1 MFRDGEA
8 RVVAFHVGAERFA
21 VELAAVDE
29 VLDLPALRAMPDM
42 PRAVLGLATIRGEPT
57 TMYDA
62 GALLEVTAAIGGT
75 ALVFRCSERRIG
87 LVVGDVDE
95 AFIVQEDAVRAAPG
109 AESSNGMLMGVIR
122 RGADLVALLDARA
135 LVDAAASTIE
145 VQRT

>member
-62 GALLEVTAAIGGT
+62 GTLLDVAAATGAT
-75 ALVFRCSERRIG
+75 ALVFRRAERRIG

-95 AFIVQEDAVRAAPG
+95 AFIVQEEAVRAAPG
-109 AESSNGMLMGVIR
+109 AESSNGMLIGVVR
-122 RGADLVALLDARA
+122 RGADLVALLDARVLA
-135 LVDAAASTIE
+135 DAAASTTE

>member
-1 MFRDGEA
+1 M
-8 RVVAFHVGAERFA
+8 AFHVGAERFA

-29 VLDLPALRAMPDM
+29 VLDLPSLRAMPDM

-62 GALLEVTAAIGGT
+62 GPLLDVGAAIGGT
-75 ALVFRCSERRIG
+75 ALIFRRAERRIG

-95 AFIVQEDAVRAAPG
+95 AFVVQEEAVRAAPG

-135 LVDAAASTIE
+135 LIDAAASTTE